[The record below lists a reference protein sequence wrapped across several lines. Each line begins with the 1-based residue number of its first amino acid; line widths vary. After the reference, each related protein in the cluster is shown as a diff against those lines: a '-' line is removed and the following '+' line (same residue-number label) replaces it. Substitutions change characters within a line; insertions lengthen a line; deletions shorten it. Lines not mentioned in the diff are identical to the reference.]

1 MDWNVVISAGLA
13 GAAVKAAGDLGV
25 AYLRRKRKDEEPS
38 AAYMAE
44 QFAALMKASESYRE
58 EVRQDMDRMK
68 EDFQTLNVK
77 YETDMASMR
86 SEYEDEISILRQKIV
101 KLTEEIV
108 AYRREN
114 GALHLLLKE
123 KGIDIPDWVFVSQK
137 KAPEQK

>member
-1 MDWNVVISAGLA
+1 MDWDVIISAGLA

-25 AYLRRKRKDEEPS
+25 AFLRKRRGREDPTI
-38 AAYMAE
+38 AYMSE
-44 QFAALMKASESYRE
+44 QFASLMKASESYRE

-86 SEYEDEISILRQKIV
+86 SQYEDEISGLRQKIV

-123 KGIDIPDWVFVSQK
+123 KGIDIPDWVSVSQR